1 MSGDAMSGGG
11 PPLFGGVDSEAE
23 ARRQKERIRY
33 ASIWVEVWWGVQAL
47 FRLPRRIWR
56 RLR

>member
-1 MSGDAMSGGG
+1 MSMFGGG
-11 PPLFGGVDSEAE
+11 PPQSGGIDSEFE

-33 ASIWVEVWWGVQAL
+33 PSIWVELWWGVQAL
-47 FRLPRRIWR
+47 FRLPRRLWR

>member
-1 MSGDAMSGGG
+1 MFGGG
-11 PPLFGGVDSEAE
+11 PPLSGGVDSEAE
-23 ARRQKERIRY
+23 ARRQKERIGY
-33 ASIWVEVWWGVQAL
+33 TSIWVEVWWGVQAL